1 MRVREVTMDGMTLK
15 ISPLSYDE
23 AEAYIKQGQEM
34 VKRDPAPSQEDWAL
48 RTLESVCLALN
59 KAEGNTNGNAKWDP
73 ARLTKELDMVY
84 IQYLFNEFMGMS
96 GLRTLPKGE
105 APATS
110 TSS

>member
-1 MRVREVTMDGMTLK
+1 MDGMALK

-23 AEAYIKQGQEM
+23 AEVYIKDGQEM
-34 VKRDPAPSQEDWAL
+34 LKRDPTPSPEEWAM

-59 KAEGNTNGNAKWDP
+59 KADGNTNGNAKWNP
-73 ARLTKELDMVY
+73 KLLTKELDMVY
-84 IQYLFNEFMGMS
+84 IQHLFNEFMEMS

-110 TSS
+110 ISR